1 MSKHRSLLQIILN
14 IVIPLIGIGLV
25 IWLLPKVVYFFM
37 PFVIGGLIALIANP
51 LVRFLEH
58 KIRIRRKFGMVLI
71 IGGALALV
79 IGGAYLLLSW
89 VIREGVSF
97 IGALP
102 EILEGAGAQLET
114 VAANLEEAFRKL
126 PGFSTDW
133 SLSESL
139 ENVSSAAVD
148 GLTGLVAN
156 LGAPTVTAAGNIAK
170 GLPNAFVMIFITILS
185 SYFFLA
191 EKEMVA
197 SAYHSLMPKKL
208 QEILR
213 MLSRNAKHL
222 VGGYFLA
229 QFKIM
234 CVVAAMLFIGFL
246 ILRVPYAGVWA
257 ILIAFLDFLPVFGTG
272 TVLIPWAL
280 IQLLSARYYMAVG
293 LVACWLLTQAV
304 RQMIQPK
311 IVGDSMGVDPLLTL
325 LFLYLGYRFSGLG
338 GMILAVPVGLIVIE
352 LYTYGAFDSLIG
364 GIRDLA
370 RWIRELR
377 GQEETEKMPVAS
389 EQASGTDPETKRPPD
404 GESQAGK

>member
-25 IWLLPKVVYFFM
+25 VWLLPKILYFFM
-37 PFVIGGLIALIANP
+37 PFVIGGIIALIANP

-71 IGGALALV
+71 IGSVLALV

-89 VIREGVSF
+89 IAREIVSF
-97 IGALP
+97 VGALP
-102 EILEGAGAQLET
+102 DIMTGVSAQMEM
-114 VAANLEEAFRKL
+114 VVANLEETLRRL
-126 PGFSTDW
+126 PSVSADW
-133 SLSESL
+133 NLTESL
-139 ENVSSAAVD
+139 ENISNYITD

-170 GLPNAFVMIFITILS
+170 SLPNVFVMVFITILS

-191 EKEMVA
+191 EKETVF
-197 SAYHSLMPKKL
+197 SVYHSIMPKKV

-234 CVVAAMLFIGFL
+234 CVVAAMLFVGFL
-246 ILRVPYAGVWA
+246 VLRVPYAGIWA
-257 ILIAFLDFLPVFGTG
+257 VLIAFLDFLPVFGTG

-280 IQLLSARYYMAVG
+280 VQLLSAKYYMAIG
-293 LVACWLLTQAV
+293 LAACWLLTQAV

-364 GIRDLA
+364 GFRDLFQM
-370 RWIRELR
+370 IRELR
-377 GQEETEKMPVAS
+377 GEEDFRNDASTS
-389 EQASGTDPETKRPPD
+389 EQEAEKEKTDDRRR
-404 GESQAGK
+404 